1 MTGPA
6 WIAFSL
12 ILSLGLGLAG
22 CVKEVKDVKEIESSQ
37 GLTAVPYVPPG
48 TAAFSSAGAEKLSQ
62 TDEEAAKQ
70 AIQKRVEEM
79 AQQKGEKPK
88 IFDPWIP
95 PDDIKSEKLYKALRI
110 LPKDKYGYPDWS
122 AAATKGIIK
131 PRDSIGP
138 SQPKVEAESKAA
150 AAFVDAA
157 GKEIAIPADRK
168 EAQKQEQLEE
178 GVFDAD
184 IIFEINDRLMF
195 NVKFPHKAH
204 TYWLSCKICHP
215 SIFIPKKGANQFT
228 MYDIWD
234 GKYCGRCHGKVAF
247 QPKGFN
253 NCQRCHSSR
262 KKTMGVR

>member
-1 MTGPA
+1 MNAPA
-6 WIAFSL
+6 RIAFSAM
-12 ILSLGLGLAG
+12 IVIGLMG
-22 CVKEVKDVKEIESSQ
+22 CVKEVKDVKEIESSK
-37 GLTAVPYVPPG
+37 GLTAVPYLPPG
-48 TAAFSSAGAEKLSQ
+48 TAAFSSTGAEKLSQ

-122 AAATKGIIK
+122 AAVTKGVIK

-138 SQPKVEAESKAA
+138 VAPKAEAEPKSIKP
-150 AAFVDAA
+150 FVDAS
-157 GKEIAIPADRK
+157 GKEIPIPEGRK

-215 SIFIPKKGANQFT
+215 GIFIPKKGANQFT

-234 GKYCGRCHGKVAF
+234 GKYCGRCHGNVAF